1 MGFEP
6 MTLRDL
12 VGCFNPWA
20 TGDSMASKGEMWVV
34 DIIYPGFI
42 SCVYDLK
49 SRLHDL
55 NLTFTFDISQI
66 MMI

>member
-1 MGFEP
+1 
-6 MTLRDL
+6 
-12 VGCFNPWA
+12 
-20 TGDSMASKGEMWVV
+20 MASKGEMWVV

-55 NLTFTFDISQI
+55 NLTFTFHISEI